1 MRLFCYGT
9 LMFPEVMQRVT
20 GRHFEGSPVI
30 LDDYG
35 CYTVNGHAF
44 PGIVRESGA
53 VTQGLVY
60 EGIGDTLLHRLD
72 LFEGDFYE
80 RRRVCVTDTTGRP
93 LQTWA
98 YVVPAASRGILSRQ
112 SWDRQT
118 FEREH
123 LNTYL
128 QSVLSG

>member
-20 GRHFEGSPVI
+20 GRHFEGAPAS
-30 LDDYG
+30 LADHG
-35 CYTVNGHAF
+35 CYAVNGHAF
-44 PGIVRESGA
+44 PGIVREPGA

-60 EGIGDTLLHRLD
+60 AGIGDILLHRLD
-72 LFEGDFYE
+72 RYEGDFYE
-80 RRRVCVTDTTGRP
+80 RRRVCVTDMAGRP
-93 LQTWA
+93 LQAWA
-98 YVVPAASRGILSRQ
+98 YVVPAASRSILSRQ

-123 LNTYL
+123 LETYL
-128 QSVLSG
+128 QSVLSN